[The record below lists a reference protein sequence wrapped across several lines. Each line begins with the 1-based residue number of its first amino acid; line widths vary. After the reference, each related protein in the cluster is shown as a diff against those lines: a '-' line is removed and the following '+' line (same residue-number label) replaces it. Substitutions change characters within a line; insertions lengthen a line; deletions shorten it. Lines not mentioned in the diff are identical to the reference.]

1 MQHVKKEKPPDNR
14 GFFESQRV
22 TSSRLVL
29 LFPEGT
35 VLADMSQ
42 GTSCPEIGTG
52 SKVRVGLSESTPDDI
67 WSRLAPLLAARRSMR
82 LYDVTQQGFV
92 SARPLTT
99 KLPTVPAAVPLFS
112 RGRAAVIALDFDAKQ
127 HGHGAVVED
136 VARVLTWLGECGG
149 RAVVDVSSSGGR
161 HVLIPMP
168 PGRTIAVDALR
179 PLLNQLAVRLPT
191 LDITPMTNP
200 ATGCITVPGSRC
212 REGGHRRLVE
222 DLATAVDILTVG
234 SDPETLT
241 RLAAL
246 LGGIPTPHAPTSGVE
261 AEIRA
266 SHVTDRIIGAGDRV
280 RLHPSFCRVAS
291 APPDSVTLFAAT
303 GQLDTTRWPSRS
315 EARQSVITHEILI
328 GATPTDIIARSH
340 TSEWAGLRAAY
351 VRYAN
356 PDQAIRRDTLQA
368 LNWVASSIPEP
379 IRDTRHKIKHTGGT
393 HSPALRK
400 WLTVAS
406 HWVTHEYRGRKDR
419 WTTHAVIQALAWSAA
434 VSGHEVEGVPVVGV
448 GGRSLSIAA
457 GLLPESTVWSI
468 LGRLRESPGSPLLLI
483 ERGMGQNPDRYALVA
498 ARIAGSN
505 GEIGP
510 STEELQIE
518 SVHPAWSVIGWRHKA
533 VYDVISSSTE
543 PLTIEDALAAAS
555 IGRTSGYE
563 TVLDLRVAGLI
574 AMENNQIVLGSVDL
588 DTIAHLHGLA
598 TAVRERVVRHRA
610 ERIIWREWLAAR
622 EDART
627 PPDLPLVLYAVVE
640 DAAHPPDEAYYAAVM
655 DAGPSN

>member
-1 MQHVKKEKPPDNR
+1 M
-14 GFFESQRV
+14 
-22 TSSRLVL
+22 L

-42 GTSCPEIGTG
+42 GTSRPEIGTG
-52 SKVRVGLSESTPDDI
+52 STLRVGLIESTPDHI

-82 LYDVTQQGFV
+82 LYDVAQQGFV

-99 KLPTVPAAVPLFS
+99 KLPAVSAAVPLFS
-112 RGRAAVIALDFDAKQ
+112 RGRAAIIALDFDAKH
-127 HGHGAVVED
+127 HGHAAVVED
-136 VARVLTWLGECGG
+136 VDRVLTWLEECGG

-161 HVLIPMP
+161 HVLVPMA
-168 PGRTIAVDALR
+168 PGRTIAVNDLR

-191 LDITPMTNP
+191 LDITPMTNA

-212 REGGHRRLVE
+212 REGGHRRLVD
-222 DLATAVDILTVG
+222 DLATAVDTLTVG

-246 LGGIPTPHAPTSGVE
+246 LGGIPTPQARTSGVE
-261 AEIRA
+261 AEIHA
-266 SHVTDRIIGAGDRV
+266 SHVTDRIIGAGDHV
-280 RLHPSFCRVAS
+280 RLHPSFCRTTTT
-291 APPDSVTLFAAT
+291 PPGPVTLFAAT

-328 GATPTDIIARSH
+328 GATLADVVVHSR

-351 VRYAN
+351 DHYAN
-356 PDQAIRRDTLQA
+356 PDHAIRRDALQA
-368 LNWVASSIPEP
+368 LHWVASSLPEP
-379 IRDTRHKIKHTGGT
+379 IRDTGHKIKHTGGT

-400 WLTVAS
+400 WLTTATS
-406 HWVTHEYRGRKDR
+406 WATHEYRGRKDR
-419 WTTHAVIQALAWSAA
+419 WTTCAVIQALAWSAA
-434 VSGHEVEGVPVVGV
+434 VSGQQVDGVPVVGV

-468 LGRLRESPGSPLLLI
+468 LERLRETPGSPLLLI
-483 ERGMGQNPDRYALVA
+483 ERGMGQNPDRYALVTA
-498 ARIAGSN
+498 GIAGSN
-505 GEIGP
+505 DAVEP
-510 STEELQIE
+510 LTQEFQIE

-533 VYDVISSSTE
+533 VYDVIVSSTE
-543 PLTIEDALAAAS
+543 PLSTEDVLAAAS

-563 TVLDLRVAGLI
+563 TLLDLRVAGLI
-574 AMENNQIVLGSVDL
+574 AVENNQIVLGSVDL

-610 ERIIWREWLAAR
+610 ERIVWREWLAAR

-627 PPDLPLVLYAVVE
+627 PPDLPLDLYAVVE
-640 DAAHPPDEAYYAAVM
+640 DAAHPPDEAYYAALL
-655 DAGPSN
+655 DAGPST